1 MGNPLMPSL
10 TSRMVPSLPS
20 EVTQGGQDLGVGVCP
35 RGIPPY
41 TISFPPGLYCYELDE
56 KAVRPGYPKLIRD
69 VWGIEGPIDA
79 AFTRVNCQGKTYL
92 FKVPGPGCCG
102 SGLRV
107 SG

>member
-69 VWGIEGPIDA
+69 VWGIQAASCVGP
-79 AFTRVNCQGKTYL
+79 GKTIFHSSCEGKL
-92 FKVPGPGCCG
+92 GIA
-102 SGLRV
+102 LE
-107 SG
+107 